1 MIDIILYSA
10 FCIDMIYIVRTVKGM
25 ITFFAYIHFFLLRDT
40 PKKTESGRIKKDAH
54 AYNAIFGKSVLNYSL
69 LPCL

>member
-1 MIDIILYSA
+1 MIDIMLYSA

-40 PKKTESGRIKKDAH
+40 PKKQSPVELRKTLMLIMQFLVKA
-54 AYNAIFGKSVLNYSL
+54 
-69 LPCL
+69 C